1 MNRRNLL
8 KRMRNFSLF
17 SSFLPFMDV
26 ASSNAK
32 NAGKVVIVGAGWGG
46 LSAAKTIKRISPQV
60 EVIIIDP
67 NKEFISCPMSNW
79 VIGQL
84 KSIDD
89 ITFNFEALKNNC
101 LLYTSPS
108 PRD

>member
-1 MNRRNLL
+1 MIMNRRNLL
-8 KRMRNFSLF
+8 KRMGNFSLL
-17 SSFLPFMDV
+17 SSFLPFIEI

-89 ITFNFEALKNNC
+89 ITFNFEALKNLSLINI
-101 LLYTSPS
+101 
-108 PRD
+108 